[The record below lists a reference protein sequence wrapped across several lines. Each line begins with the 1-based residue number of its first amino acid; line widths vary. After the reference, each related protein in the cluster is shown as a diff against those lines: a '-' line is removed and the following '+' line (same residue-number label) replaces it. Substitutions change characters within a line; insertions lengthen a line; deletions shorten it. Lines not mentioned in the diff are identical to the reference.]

1 MTEQAIEFKGTNFT
15 LSVIQLEQ
23 NDLTLLDTQLKNKIA
38 QAPQFFSCAPVVAD
52 ISEITTFIEFSAL
65 KNIIESN
72 NFVLVGI
79 CGHTSAEQKKA
90 IQQAGLAIVSKGS
103 VKKATPAPTQ
113 APTSIEQA
121 EIKKPVEPAVIET
134 PPTKVVKGQ
143 IRSGQQIY
151 AKNCDL
157 IIMGSVG
164 NGAEIIADGNI
175 HVYGTIRGRA
185 IAGASGQSESKIFC
199 QNLQAELVS
208 IAGVYMLNE
217 QLTEHANVAQC
228 IQVED
233 QKIVFNPLN

>member
-1 MTEQAIEFKGTNFT
+1 MSEQEIEFKGTNFT
-15 LSVIQLEQ
+15 LSVIRIEK
-23 NDLTLLDTQLKNKIA
+23 NDLTLLDSQLKNKIA
-38 QAPQFFSCAPVVAD
+38 QAPQFFNCAPVVAD
-52 ISEITTFIEFSAL
+52 ISEIETFFDFSAL
-65 KNIIESN
+65 KKIIENN

-79 CGHTSAEQKKA
+79 CGHTSPEQKKA
-90 IQQAGLAIVSKGS
+90 AQDAGLAIVNKGS
-103 VKKATPAPTQ
+103 ALQNMRTEIQEPQPEVQ
-113 APTSIEQA
+113 AP
-121 EIKKPVEPAVIET
+121 VETTVIENT
-134 PPTKVVKGQ
+134 PTKIIKGQ

-151 AKNCDL
+151 AKNTDL

-164 NGAEIIADGNI
+164 NGAEVIADGNI

-217 QLTEHANVAQC
+217 QLTEHANLPQC